1 MKKPL
6 FLFALAALALGG
18 TVPSTDLASLGAA
31 DDSGASFG
39 ESQAANFIAFFNGI
53 YSYDATV
60 TGYDLSGYPVTFKI
74 AQEIAPDAQ
83 ITRVGLSLTAGE
95 ETASADVSYIYG
107 VKGSDGNAYVRALST
122 SNTTFD
128 TLVTDADGNAIAYDD
143 AYTTFFDSLLTVAPA
158 ALGTYFDAVADGT
171 GFKLTPTAVGLA
183 RLSQGLDNFLLDI
196 VPYAFDAK
204 SHSVSYLDLAFE
216 LDEEGVPTGM
226 SFDRLDLDRFGGLRA
241 HYDIDLAALDA
252 VSPYDRA
259 EAQLEEADEAALLGS
274 FQQLETGMATG
285 NFTENVS
292 IVAELQGQTIPLV
305 SYSNYYD
312 LKGLGL
318 MLSSYTYQETSNGLT
333 YTGMWANESAT
344 QFIPVAISPSTDT
357 FATTI
362 GSDYTQIFTS
372 IEDAVPTIGNLSTDF
387 FKKDGDA
394 YSYEIAG
401 NLYADYTF
409 QMELL
414 CDLFGPG
421 DYYSRRDSYSLYQ
434 MDPTA
439 FQLGFNTLEVTIGE
453 GGYPSF
459 KLTFDSYVGVELTA
473 SVSFSSFG
481 TTDLAAVKDGQG
493 QAVFADALAV
503 YELYGRYPTSM

>member
-1 MKKPL
+1 MKKPIFL
-6 FLFALAALALGG
+6 FVFALAFGG
-18 TVPSTDLASLGAA
+18 LTPATSLASLGAA
-31 DDSGASFG
+31 DDSGATFG
-39 ESQAANFIAFFNGI
+39 ETEAANFVAFFNGI
-53 YSYDATV
+53 YSYDAIV
-60 TGYDLSGYPVTFKI
+60 TGYELSGYPVTFNI

-83 ITRVGLSLTAGE
+83 IARVGLSLTAGDQ
-95 ETASADVSYIYG
+95 TASADISYIYG
-107 VKGSDGNAYVRALST
+107 VKGADGNAYVRALST
-122 SNTTFD
+122 SNTTYD
-128 TLVTDADGNAIAYDD
+128 TMVTDADGNAIAYED
-143 AYTTFFDSLLTVAPA
+143 AYTTFFDSLLTVSPS
-158 ALGTYFDAVADGT
+158 ALGTYFDVVADGD
-171 GFKLTPTAVGLA
+171 GFKLTPTAIGQA
-183 RLSQGLDNFLLDI
+183 RLSRGLDSFLLNI

-216 LDEEGVPTGM
+216 LDAEGIPTGM

-241 HYDIDLAALDA
+241 HYDVDLAALTA

-285 NFTENVS
+285 NFTQNIS

-318 MLSSYTYQETSNGLT
+318 MLSDYTYNETSNGLT
-333 YTGMWANESAT
+333 YTGLWANESAT
-344 QFIPVAISPSTDT
+344 QFIPIAISPSTDT

-362 GSDYTQIFTS
+362 GSDSSQIFTK
-372 IEDAVPTIGNLSTDF
+372 IEDAVPNIMNLSTDF
-387 FKKDGDA
+387 FAKSGEA
-394 YSYEIAG
+394 YDYEIAG

-439 FQLGFNTLEVTIGE
+439 FELGFNTLEATIGE
-453 GGYPSF
+453 DGYPSF

-473 SVSFSSFG
+473 YVSFASFG
-481 TTDLAAVKDGQG
+481 TTDLAAAKDAQG
-493 QAVFADALAV
+493 NPLFSEALAV
-503 YELYGRYPTSM
+503 YELYGRFPTSM